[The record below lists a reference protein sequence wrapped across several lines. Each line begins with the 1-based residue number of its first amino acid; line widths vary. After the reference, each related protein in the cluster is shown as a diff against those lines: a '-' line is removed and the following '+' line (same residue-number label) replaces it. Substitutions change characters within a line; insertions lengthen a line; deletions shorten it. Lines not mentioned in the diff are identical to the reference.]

1 VDRLKAD
8 VALKDAQSKLKGA
21 SGSLFAGV
29 KELDSLRA
37 QLKLH
42 TLSSPIGG
50 RVGRAQVV
58 RGQTLTVGTPVA
70 EVIDLD
76 DSIDFISYVPPG
88 QIGKLKVGQPVP
100 DGELLTLR
108 GEHLSISSLQGKT
121 SLLEFG
127 ATWCAPCRSM
137 LKPLRELADKS
148 GPATQI
154 VSVDVGE
161 SQADVT
167 AHYARRDTGNLRIAL
182 DPSGSVAQ
190 LLGVEAFPTLVLLDA
205 RGRVQLINVGAVRD
219 MAPIA
224 QRIESLQP

>member
-1 VDRLKAD
+1 MENSSHQGRRAPGRSSSALGLVVFALLVLSSVGLKAT
-8 VALKDAQSKLKGA
+8 G
-21 SGSLFAGV
+21 
-29 KELDSLRA
+29 R
-37 QLKLH
+37 
-42 TLSSPIGG
+42 G
-50 RVGRAQVV
+50 RVEGAVEQ
-58 RGQTLTVGTPVA
+58 L
-70 EVIDLD
+70 
-76 DSIDFISYVPPG
+76 
-88 QIGKLKVGQPVP
+88 GKLKVGQPVP

-127 ATWCAPCRSM
+127 ATWCGPCRSM
-137 LKPLRELADKS
+137 LRPLRELANRS
-148 GPATQI
+148 APAVQI

-190 LLGVEAFPTLVLLDA
+190 QLGVEAFPTLVLLDA